1 MKPKS
6 LLVVGG
12 TGFFGKSILKYI
24 IHYNYLKKNF
34 DKVFILSRNKLKKKE
49 FSYIKSKK
57 NFHITKINSNI
68 SNVKRL
74 PCVDYVIYA
83 ALLKNYN
90 EDHRALKKYLELA
103 KKFHPKSKILYISSG
118 AVYGEQ
124 PNSINEFSENYLEF
138 NKKIN
143 FKSGYKK
150 KYAYFKLKN
159 EKLFKKFGK
168 KGGKVS
174 IARCFTFVGE
184 FLPQVSKY
192 VLGNFIKSILSN
204 KKININSNHKI
215 IRSYMYSDDLVKW
228 LFKILFHSNPSCP
241 IYNVGSNDAVE
252 IKEIALLLAKKY
264 NLKVTSK
271 TINIKKTD
279 KYIPSVDKAKK
290 ELGLKNKLKSF
301 QAITK
306 TIALLKKNYETS

>member
-24 IHYNYLKKNF
+24 IHYNYLKKYF

-90 EDHRALKKYLELA
+90 KDHTALKKYLELA

-124 PNSINEFSENYLEF
+124 PNSINEFSEN
-138 NKKIN
+138 
-143 FKSGYKK
+143 
-150 KYAYFKLKN
+150 
-159 EKLFKKFGK
+159 
-168 KGGKVS
+168 
-174 IARCFTFVGE
+174 
-184 FLPQVSKY
+184 
-192 VLGNFIKSILSN
+192 
-204 KKININSNHKI
+204 
-215 IRSYMYSDDLVKW
+215 
-228 LFKILFHSNPSCP
+228 
-241 IYNVGSNDAVE
+241 
-252 IKEIALLLAKKY
+252 
-264 NLKVTSK
+264 
-271 TINIKKTD
+271 
-279 KYIPSVDKAKK
+279 
-290 ELGLKNKLKSF
+290 
-301 QAITK
+301 
-306 TIALLKKNYETS
+306 